1 MRYRYWFMNV
11 KEISEEQKCRLV
23 EQMGSTKEIY
33 HATEKKLQQMQ
44 ILKPKQL
51 AGLLEHRSAWD
62 LETEYKSF
70 ARQGDSFVTVED
82 EAYPFRLRQICHRP
96 YGMYVKGRLPEQ
108 DRNMIAI
115 VGSRQ
120 CSPYGK
126 KIAEELAEAL
136 AEAGY
141 VIISGMARGIDGCAH
156 RGCLAGGGHTVAVL
170 GSGVDVC
177 YPKEHA
183 TLYQKICEQGC
194 VLSEFPHGCPPL
206 ASNFP
211 QRNRIISGMA
221 TRVIVVEAREK
232 SGSLITAELALEQ
245 NRDVYAV
252 PGRMTDLLSQ
262 GCNRLIG
269 EGAGVITSVPEF
281 LSHLEEMDYPGT
293 VRARKPEIQK
303 NFLEKEETLVYSCF
317 DFYPKSVDAVLEET
331 GMDLLRLLSIVMDL
345 CDKGYLRE
353 YVKNQY
359 VRCK

>member
-1 MRYRYWFMNV
+1 MMYRYWFMNV
-11 KEISEEQKCRLV
+11 RGISEKQKGRLIEQL
-23 EQMGSTKEIY
+23 GSAKEVFL
-33 HATEKKLQQMQ
+33 ASEKELQHGQ
-44 ILKPKQL
+44 ILKPGQL
-51 AGLLEHRSAWD
+51 AGLLEHRSSWD
-62 LETEYKSF
+62 LEAEYRNF
-70 ARQGDSFVTVED
+70 ARLGDSFITIED
-82 EAYPFRLRQICHRP
+82 EAYPFRLRQICHCP
-96 YGMYVKGRLPEQ
+96 YGVYVRGNLP
-108 DRNMIAI
+108 DRDQHMIAM
-115 VGSRQ
+115 VGARQ

-126 KIAEELAEAL
+126 KMAEELAEAL

-177 YPKEHA
+177 YPKEHKA
-183 TLYQKICEQGC
+183 LYRRICEQGC
-194 VLSEFPHGCPPL
+194 ILSEFPHTCPPL
-206 ASNFP
+206 AANFP
-211 QRNRIISGMA
+211 RRNRIISGMA
-221 TRVIVVEAREK
+221 ERVIIVEAREK

-252 PGRMTDLLSQ
+252 PGRMTDLLSL

-269 EGAGVITSVPEF
+269 EGAGVITSIPEF
-281 LSHLEEMDYPGT
+281 LSHLEETDYPGK
-293 VRARKPEIQK
+293 AQAGKRKIQK